1 MPRQSHT
8 LTLAGADAVAAAAER
23 EAAAR
28 GARVVVA
35 VVDPAGR
42 PLVLRRLDG
51 TQVASVDVAV
61 DKARTAAIFR
71 RPSRELEEQVRAGR
85 IGALALHGAATLTG
99 GVPLHAAG
107 AVVGAIG
114 VSGETPDEDEAV
126 ALAGAAALAEAPDG
140 AAGLVAER
148 LVLTQAEAQRVAAAA
163 QEAAEAAGV
172 APVVAVVDDAGVPVA
187 LARPDGSQPASV
199 DVAVDKARTAAIFRR
214 PSRDFE
220 DQTAQGRVA
229 ALSLRGA
236 TPLMGGLPLVAGGQ
250 VVGGVGVSGASS
262 PDQDEDLAR
271 AGADALPPPEPFVLD
286 AAAAAAAAGILF
298 GQPGYKVDAGRRDEP
313 GEVEYHERVT
323 DVMLVQEGTATVVV
337 GGEMVGVREVGPGE
351 RRAEAVTGGTT
362 HRLSPGAVLVLP
374 AGVPHWFTEVPGP
387 LRYHVVKVVG

>member
-1 MPRQSHT
+1 VPHHTHT

-23 EAAAR
+23 DAAAR
-28 GARVVVA
+28 GARVVIA

-71 RPSRELEEQVRAGR
+71 RPSRDLEEQVRGGR

-99 GVPLHAAG
+99 GVPLSAAG
-107 AVVGAIG
+107 TVVGAVG

-126 ALAGAAALAEAPDG
+126 ALAGAAALAATPGGD
-140 AAGLVAER
+140 GLVAAR
-148 LVLTQAEAQRVAAAA
+148 LVLTQAESQRVAAAA
-163 QEAAEAAGV
+163 QAAAEAAGV

-236 TPLMGGLPLVAGGQ
+236 TPLMGGLPLVVDGQ

-262 PDQDEDLAR
+262 PDQDEELAR
-271 AGADALPPPEPFVLD
+271 AGTDALPPPEPFVLD
-286 AAAAAAAAGILF
+286 AAAAAVARGILF
-298 GQPGYKVDAGRRDEP
+298 GQPGYKVDAGRRDGP
-313 GEVEYHERVT
+313 GEVEYHDRVT

-337 GGEMVGVREVGPGE
+337 GGEMVDARDTGPGE
-351 RRAEAVTGGTT
+351 RRAAAVTGGTT
-362 HRLSPGAVLVLP
+362 HHLSPGAVLVLP